1 MIFKQGDLVLIT
13 NKKYPT
19 LGIVLEQS
27 KTFKNGYR
35 VFVGNTKSIEMI
47 FYYNLNLMKQLQE

>member
-1 MIFKQGDLVLIT
+1 MIFKKGDLVLIT

-19 LGIVLEQS
+19 MGIVLERS

-35 VFVGNTKSIEMI
+35 VYIGDTNSIEMI